1 MKKSIT
7 LLLATLFLAACQSGP
22 DKAGMEQNIKNI
34 QAELAKEAQPTSE
47 KLVNLQ
53 NSLML
58 YADAFP
64 EDSSSVLYLGKAG
77 ETARLLQQYDKA
89 LEIFDKIIKTYPATK
104 AAAAAMFMKAF
115 TLDND
120 LKRFD
125 DAKPVY
131 EAFLKQYPNDEFAD
145 DAQFLLQNLG
155 KSPEELIKEFEKNA
169 QPE

>member
-1 MKKSIT
+1 MKKSANILCT
-7 LLLATLFLAACQSGP
+7 ILFFTACQSGP
-22 DKAGMEQNIKNI
+22 DKAGMAQNIKTI
-34 QAELAKEAQPTSE
+34 QAEIAAEPQPSPE

-53 NSLML
+53 NSLLL

-64 EDSSSVLYLGKAG
+64 EDSTSVKYLAKAG

-89 LEIFDKIIKTYPATK
+89 LEVFDKIIKTYPNTK

-120 LKRFD
+120 LKKFD
-125 DAKPVY
+125 EAKPAY